1 MRMILIN
8 TNSYYSYHWCSSAW
22 RFMAKKQPQE
32 IDELINQAAEHE
44 KEKISLPETII
55 FILLAASADVFEIFG
70 VVVSLSGVGAA
81 IGILAFL
88 YGLMISFVIVLWSFF
103 RSVGGSIVVKLA
115 VRRSM
120 ALIGGAVADALTG
133 GVLPM
138 RTIVLAITI
147 WLNNKFADKE
157 LGRILGILEKF
168 SKVV

>member
-1 MRMILIN
+1 
-8 TNSYYSYHWCSSAW
+8 
-22 RFMAKKQPQE
+22 MAKKQPQE

-88 YGLMISFVIVLWSFF
+88 YGLMISFVIILWSFF
-103 RSVGGSIVVKLA
+103 RSVGASIVVKLV

-120 ALIGGAVADALTG
+120 ALMGGAVADALTG